1 MKKNILLFLLVLFF
15 FNDTIAE
22 EIVEQTNQ
30 QNQAQKNQSQTN
42 YYQSYNSIMFSNE
55 NIKDISATFPRFYYL
70 LNNKGKTASEDEIK
84 QALDAENISKSREN
98 LVNLEDTN
106 IYIYL
111 NSIMYISKNA
121 WSVWI
126 NDSKITNENN
136 ENRDIIIKKITPNY
150 INIVWS
156 FDLNQWDIVNPNK
169 IIPEDMYKIKDNIV
183 SIFLRMSPN
192 QTYIVRDN
200 KIWEGRPE
208 FLKKI
213 KKEEKPVLKKD
224 NNKKENNKNI
234 FENLFL

>member
-1 MKKNILLFLLVLFF
+1 MRKNIFLILLAFFLC
-15 FNDTIAE
+15 NNIIAE
-22 EIVEQTNQ
+22 EDL
-30 QNQAQKNQSQTN
+30 NQSKAQNQTN

-70 LNNKGKTASEDEIK
+70 LNNKGKIASEDEIK
-84 QALDAENISKSREN
+84 QTLDTENISKSREN

-136 ENRDIIIKKITPNY
+136 KNRDIIIKKITPNY

-156 FDLNQWDIVNPNK
+156 FD
-169 IIPEDMYKIKDNIV
+169 
-183 SIFLRMSPN
+183 
-192 QTYIVRDN
+192 
-200 KIWEGRPE
+200 
-208 FLKKI
+208 
-213 KKEEKPVLKKD
+213 
-224 NNKKENNKNI
+224 
-234 FENLFL
+234 

>member
-1 MKKNILLFLLVLFF
+1 MRKNIFLILLAFFLC
-15 FNDTIAE
+15 NNIIAE
-22 EIVEQTNQ
+22 EDL
-30 QNQAQKNQSQTN
+30 NQSKAQNQTN

-70 LNNKGKTASEDEIK
+70 LNNKGKIASEDEIK
-84 QALDAENISKSREN
+84 QTLDTENISKSREN

-136 ENRDIIIKKITPNY
+136 KNRDIIIKKITPNY

-200 KIWEGRPE
+200 KILEGRPE

>member
-22 EIVEQTNQ
+22 EIIEQTNR
-30 QNQAQKNQSQTN
+30 QNQTQKNQSQTN

-70 LNNKGKTASEDEIK
+70 LNNKGKIASEDEVK
-84 QALDAENISKSREN
+84 QTLDTENISKSREN

-156 FDLNQWDIVNPNK
+156 FDLSRWDIVNPNK

-183 SIFLRMSPN
+183 SIFLKISPN

-200 KIWEGRPE
+200 KILEGRPE

>member
-1 MKKNILLFLLVLFF
+1 MRKNIFLILLAFFLC
-15 FNDTIAE
+15 NNIIAE
-22 EIVEQTNQ
+22 EDL
-30 QNQAQKNQSQTN
+30 NQSKAQNQTN

-70 LNNKGKTASEDEIK
+70 LNNKGKIASEDEIK
-84 QALDAENISKSREN
+84 QTLDTENISKSREN

-136 ENRDIIIKKITPNY
+136 KNRDIIIKKITPNY

-200 KIWEGRPE
+200 KILEGRPE

-213 KKEEKPVLKKD
+213 KKEEKTVLKKD

>member
-1 MKKNILLFLLVLFF
+1 MRKNIFLILLAFFLC
-15 FNDTIAE
+15 NNIIAE
-22 EIVEQTNQ
+22 EDL
-30 QNQAQKNQSQTN
+30 NQSKAQNQTN

-70 LNNKGKTASEDEIK
+70 LNNKGKIASEDEIK
-84 QALDAENISKSREN
+84 QTLDTENISKSREN

-136 ENRDIIIKKITPNY
+136 KNRDIIIKKITPNY

-156 FDLNQWDIVNPNK
+156 FDLSQWDIVNPNK

-200 KIWEGRPE
+200 KILEGRPE

-213 KKEEKPVLKKD
+213 KKEEKTVLKKD